1 MPRPYRLAYLVSHPI
16 PYQAPLLRYLAALP
30 EIDLTVFFLSD
41 ISVREFRDPGFLVDL
56 RWDVRLLDGY
66 SYVFL
71 PAYGG
76 NGRLSFWRP
85 FVHGLGR
92 HLRRDRFD
100 ALWLHGWAHQANLR
114 ALVIAKR
121 RGLKVLL
128 RGESHLRDRPSHAA
142 RRRLRQL
149 LLPRFLN
156 SVDAF
161 LAIGSW
167 NRDFYLH
174 YGVPSERIF
183 MMPYAVDND
192 FFQRKASEMEAQ
204 RESLRAELGL
214 APGRSVI
221 LYCSK
226 FLRRKRA
233 GDLLEAY
240 VRLSSDGRREP
251 NPYLLFIGDG
261 EERPRMERR
270 VEELGWS
277 SVKFL
282 GFKNQTEMPGYYQL
296 CDVFALPSEH
306 EPWGLVVNEVM
317 NAGKAV
323 IVSDQVGAGADL
335 VEDGKNGFV
344 VPLADVGALAERLKR
359 MTADPSLAARMG
371 EESLRKIS
379 RWNFE
384 ADSQGLQRALESV
397 LAGSRHAAILPRAE
411 SDVTGARE

>member
-1 MPRPYRLAYLVSHPI
+1 MAKPYRIAYLVSHPI
-16 PYQAPLLRYLAALP
+16 PYQAALLRYLAALP
-30 EIDLTVFFLSD
+30 DIDLTVFFLSD
-41 ISVREFRDPGFLVDL
+41 ISVREYRDPGFRVHLE
-56 RWDVRLLDGY
+56 WDVGLLDGY

-92 HLRRDRFD
+92 HLRQDRFD

-114 ALVIAKR
+114 ALCIAKR

-128 RGESHLRDRPSHAA
+128 RGESHLKDRPSRASK
-142 RRRLRQL
+142 RWLKQRV
-149 LLPRFLN
+149 LPRFLN

-167 NRDFYLH
+167 NREFYLH

-192 FFQRKASEMEAQ
+192 FFQRKAAEAEGR
-204 RESLRAELGL
+204 RESLRAQLDL
-214 APGRSVI
+214 DPQRPLI

-240 VRLSSDGRREP
+240 IRLSPDGRREP
-251 NPYLLFIGDG
+251 DPYLLFIGDG
-261 EERPRMERR
+261 EERPRLERR
-270 VEELGWS
+270 VEDLGWS
-277 SVKFL
+277 SVRFL
-282 GFKNQTEMPGYYQL
+282 GFRNQTEMPGYYQL
-296 CDVFALPSEH
+296 CDVFVLPSEC

-317 NAGKAV
+317 SVGKAV

-335 VEDGKNGFV
+335 VEDGRNGFV
-344 VPLADVGALAERLKR
+344 VPVGDVAALADRLGRLA
-359 MTADPSLAARMG
+359 TNPGLAARMG
-371 EESLRKIS
+371 EESRRRIAQ
-379 RWNFE
+379 WDFE
-384 ADSQGLQRALESV
+384 ADIQGIRQALVSIR
-397 LAGSRHAAILPRAE
+397 S
-411 SDVTGARE
+411 